1 MTLDSRADV
10 SQIAQRNNKRF
21 PLQQSGEVC
30 GRGLLAAGTHADGQ
44 PVPAVC
50 CRLWRTTHGRVNCGA
65 NGHELQR
72 HVGGLRAA
80 SHQAP
85 VWHQCGTLQ
94 EAGIP
99 HELQAAGAFTN
110 ESMTLGLPTNT
121 RTLQILPLLPSYHF
135 LSKRLVEIFKNWL
148 TLSTPIT
155 SSSSSAFPFLA
166 SKILLTQPD
175 LLTDNQL
182 FATVWWIW
190 SVHSCL
196 NDRFLWCKEN
206 ESKI

>member
-30 GRGLLAAGTHADGQ
+30 GRGLLAAGTHA
-44 PVPAVC
+44 VC
-50 CRLWRTTHGRVNCGA
+50 CWLWRTTHGRVNCGA
-65 NGHELQR
+65 NGHELRR
-72 HVGGLRAA
+72 HVGGLRTA

-85 VWHQCGTLQ
+85 VGHQCGTLQ

-121 RTLQILPLLPSYHF
+121 RTLQILPLLPSYCF
-135 LSKRLVEIFKNWL
+135 LSKRLVEIFKN
-148 TLSTPIT
+148 
-155 SSSSSAFPFLA
+155 
-166 SKILLTQPD
+166 
-175 LLTDNQL
+175 
-182 FATVWWIW
+182 
-190 SVHSCL
+190 
-196 NDRFLWCKEN
+196 
-206 ESKI
+206 